1 MIARDLIVAAIA
13 LGLGFSMLQ
22 VAIANRGWCFDTMM
36 VRQIETSRG
45 RLAARRTVCVAGSC
59 IVLMGAWIAASP
71 VFFKSSGP
79 KSPSPSRDATHQS
92 SR

>member
-1 MIARDLIVAAIA
+1 MIARDLLVAGVA

-22 VAIANRGWCFDTMM
+22 VALANRGWCFDMMM

-45 RLAARRTVCVAGSC
+45 RPAARKTVCIAGSC
-59 IVLMGAWIAASP
+59 IVLIGAWLAASP
-71 VFFKSSGP
+71 MFFKSNGQKLLTP
-79 KSPSPSRDATHQS
+79 DNAATQQS